1 MTIYGNEVSLNV
13 NNLHR
18 SVLNM
23 KALILIDL
31 QNGLTKKKRL
41 YQEAIFLD
49 TINSAITTFRDSNSI
64 IVFVQHNNS
73 HLQES
78 TPDWEIDPRFEKHK
92 IDIVIQKEH
101 GNAFHR
107 TILKNILI
115 EFNIKSI
122 TIAGL
127 VSHGCV
133 KATCIGGLAEGF
145 EVSLLKNGH
154 TNWNKD
160 ARIRID
166 DTEREL
172 TKNGVKLLNVD
183 EDF

>member
-1 MTIYGNEVSLNV
+1 
-13 NNLHR
+13 
-18 SVLNM
+18 M

-49 TINSAITTFRDSNSI
+49 TINSAIQAFRDSDSI
-64 IVFVQHNNS
+64 IVFVQHNNIQ
-73 HLQES
+73 LPEK
-78 TPDWEIDPRFEKHK
+78 TPDWEIDQRFEKHK
-92 IDIVIQKEH
+92 IDIVIQKKH
-101 GNAFHR
+101 GNAFHH

-115 EFNIKSI
+115 DFNIKSI

-145 EVSLLKNGH
+145 EISLLKNGH

-160 ARIRID
+160 ARIRIA
-166 DTEREL
+166 DTEKEL
-172 TKNGVKLLNVD
+172 SKNGVKLLNIN
-183 EDF
+183 EDFLNI